1 MFKSIEENHNYIN
14 FFKETIEQ
22 FGGINSRVKTDKE
35 KYVFRNNTKSDDNK
49 GAYFACINKYEE
61 PTGPYSDLSIV
72 ICPSNEQND
81 IDDRWIISF
90 GVGSLGYKDDFSIA
104 SLPGTRRLFI
114 KHLKNTKSFIKND
127 FLDIESDDGFN
138 SFYDELAND
147 DKPDTLRNAVGTY
160 PKLLL
165 TGTLFN
171 PNNEEETKNI
181 ISKYLALYATLR
193 HWPYTNPT
201 RKAVEEALN
210 KEQTQTVVDDETI
223 VRNLIKTRKY
233 VVLQGAPGT
242 GKTRLAKRIPE
253 GNAKVFFTQFH
264 AETTYSDFIYGIIPN
279 VEAENLKYKS
289 HEGIFV
295 EAIRSAQSPENKG
308 KNVYLIIDEINR
320 ANLSNVLGS
329 CFYLFE
335 PTMANSNV
343 EIEICPGL
351 KLNRLPDNLY
361 VIATMNT
368 ADRSLAVVDF
378 ALRRRFAWYT
388 LLPHKITLDKDN
400 YFYEDDFNKIAD
412 IFELYASDEEL
423 NLQPGHAYFIVK
435 KINKE
440 QEFEDRLRY
449 EIMPLIKE
457 YLLDGML
464 ARAKDDF
471 VNYFRNRIGEEMF
484 K

>member
-1 MFKSIEENHNYIN
+1 MFESLNNKYKYID
-14 FFKETIEQ
+14 FFKDTLAT
-22 FGGINSRVKTDKE
+22 FGGINNREKTDNL
-35 KYVFRNNTKSDDNK
+35 KYIFRNNTKTENNK
-49 GAYFACINKYEE
+49 GAYFACINKNED
-61 PTGPYSDLSIV
+61 PTGLYSDLSIV
-72 ICPSNEQND
+72 ICPSNEKED
-81 IDDRWIISF
+81 VDDRWIISF
-90 GVGSLGYKDDFSIA
+90 GVGSQGFKDDYSIA

-114 KHLKNTKSFIKND
+114 NHIKDPKSFFKND
-127 FLDIESDDGFN
+127 FLDIESVDVYK
-138 SFYDELAND
+138 SFLARLEDE
-147 DKPDTLRNAVGTY
+147 DKPDTLINSVGKY
-160 PKLLL
+160 PRLLL
-165 TGTLFN
+165 IGTLFN
-171 PNNEEETKNI
+171 PNNEDEAKNI
-181 ISKYLALYATLR
+181 ISKYLALYAKLR
-193 HWPYTNPT
+193 HWPSTKIT
-201 RKAVEEALN
+201 TKAVDDVLN
-210 KEQTQTVVDDETI
+210 KDQIQIVNDDENK
-223 VRNLIKTRKY
+223 VRDLIKTRRY

-242 GKTRLAKRIPE
+242 GKTRLAKRITAE
-253 GNAKVFFTQFH
+253 NDIVFFTQFH
-264 AETTYSDFIYGIIPN
+264 AETTYSDFIYGIVPDI
-279 VEAENLKYKS
+279 ESGNLRYIS
-289 HEGIFV
+289 REGIFV
-295 EAIRSAQSPENKG
+295 EAIRTAQKAENKD
-308 KNVYLIIDEINR
+308 KKVYLIIDEINR

-388 LLPHKITLDKDN
+388 LLPHTITPDENK
-400 YFYEDDFNKIAD
+400 YFCEDDFKRIAD

-435 KINKE
+435 ENNKE
-440 QEFEDRLRY
+440 QEIENRLRY

-464 ARAKDDF
+464 SRAKDDF